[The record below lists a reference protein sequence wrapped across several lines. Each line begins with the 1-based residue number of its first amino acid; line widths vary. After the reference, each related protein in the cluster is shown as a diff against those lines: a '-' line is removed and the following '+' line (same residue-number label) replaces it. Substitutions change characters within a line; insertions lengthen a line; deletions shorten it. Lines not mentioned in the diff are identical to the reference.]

1 MSSTQTLS
9 QPSDAPA
16 EAPRSPLSRL
26 FILDGWR
33 DVLLVFGTPFLIVPL
48 FALLSQRMSYADIG
62 IYVATFGALGH
73 HFPGMLRAYGD
84 KELFQRFKTRFIVAP
99 ICLAVASIAFALM
112 DLHALRLTVIVWG
125 IWHGLMQTY
134 GFARIY
140 DAKVKSFAPRTQQ
153 LDLALC
159 ISWFA
164 ATVIVSPTR
173 LFRLIHIYHLQI
185 GAPLPSASTIRG
197 IQLAAM
203 GITGLITL
211 AYVANLIVSWRAGHK
226 PSPIK
231 LLLLTTSISFWVF
244 ANVVVEDMVIGVAMF
259 EIFHDIQYLAIV
271 WVFNLGRVEK
281 GGAGSFTKFLFRRSG
296 VFVGIYVGLVLAYGS
311 IGLVENGVE
320 AETLRKVLSGFIV
333 ASTLLHF
340 YYDGFIWKVREQKTS
355 AALGIEGGS
364 RTNKLILSHAVK
376 WAPLIIGL
384 LFLATIEP
392 QRRKQNFVRLQSVA
406 LEMPENG
413 ELQRMM
419 GDALR
424 QFGQDDRAIEHYQ
437 NAVELG
443 SDTSTTRYWLGALL
457 VSEGRNDEALV
468 HLNEAIEA
476 EPDLA
481 DAYVQVGNIKS
492 ADKDNEAAADAYER
506 ALAIDNED
514 PEAHHGL
521 ALCLALLDRD
531 EEAVEHYEEVVR
543 LNPKSAGTHYNMAG
557 VLVRLERVDE
567 AVEHYAQA
575 GAMFFDQGKREAAL
589 KSYRQVLNHRPQDAT
604 ARERVQTLRSG
615 G

>member
-1 MSSTQTLS
+1 MPTDIHPTAVID
-9 QPSDAPA
+9 PS
-16 EAPRSPLSRL
+16 
-26 FILDGWR
+26 
-33 DVLLVFGTPFLIVPL
+33 
-48 FALLSQRMSYADIG
+48 
-62 IYVATFGALGH
+62 
-73 HFPGMLRAYGD
+73 
-84 KELFQRFKTRFIVAP
+84 
-99 ICLAVASIAFALM
+99 
-112 DLHALRLTVIVWG
+112 
-125 IWHGLMQTY
+125 
-134 GFARIY
+134 ARI
-140 DAKVKSFAPRTQQ
+140 
-153 LDLALC
+153 
-159 ISWFA
+159 
-164 ATVIVSPTR
+164 
-173 LFRLIHIYHLQI
+173 
-185 GAPLPSASTIRG
+185 G
-197 IQLAAM
+197 
-203 GITGLITL
+203 
-211 AYVANLIVSWRAGHK
+211 
-226 PSPIK
+226 
-231 LLLLTTSISFWVF
+231 
-244 ANVVVEDMVIGVAMF
+244 EDVVIGPYCV
-259 EIFHDIQYLAIV
+259 V
-271 WVFNLGRVEK
+271 
-281 GGAGSFTKFLFRRSG
+281 GAGVELGDGCWLQAHVTIMGPSRIGPRNKFF
-296 VFVGIYVGLVLAYGS
+296 AYGS

-424 QFGQDDRAIEHYQ
+424 QFGQNDRAIEHYQ